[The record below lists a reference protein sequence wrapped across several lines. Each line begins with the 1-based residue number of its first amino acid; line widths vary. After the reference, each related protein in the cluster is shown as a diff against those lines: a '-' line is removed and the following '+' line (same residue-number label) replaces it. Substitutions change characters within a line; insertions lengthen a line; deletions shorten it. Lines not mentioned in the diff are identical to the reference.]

1 MVRGKRPLVVGAPHA
16 ALSTRVT
23 DGGRVALVVVIDHG
37 GKVGGGGLV
46 AVPAAVA
53 ADGLR
58 QVRPE
63 GLADVVV
70 GLRIDNQEGGHLLC
84 HVSCAGPSRSLSF

>member
-1 MVRGKRPLVVGAPHA
+1 MVGAPHA
-16 ALSTRVT
+16 PLPTRVT
-23 DGGRVALVVVIDHG
+23 DGGRMALVVVVVDHG

-70 GLRIDNQEGGHLLC
+70 GLRIDKDKGGHLM
-84 HVSCAGPSRSLSF
+84 SLLLKSTGLIW

>member
-16 ALSTRVT
+16 PLPARVT
-23 DGGRVALVVVIDHG
+23 DGGRVALVVVEVVDHG

-46 AVPAAVA
+46 AVPAAVTA
-53 ADGLR
+53 GGLR

-70 GLRIDNQEGGHLLC
+70 GLRFDKQE
-84 HVSCAGPSRSLSF
+84 

>member
-1 MVRGKRPLVVGAPHA
+1 MGAPHA
-16 ALSTRVT
+16 PLPTRVT
-23 DGGRVALVVVIDHG
+23 DGGRVALLVVEVVVDHG
-37 GKVGGGGLV
+37 GEVGGGGLV

-70 GLRIDNQEGGHLLC
+70 GLWMDKDKRGHLM
-84 HVSCAGPSRSLSF
+84 SL

>member
-1 MVRGKRPLVVGAPHA
+1 MVGAPHA
-16 ALSTRVT
+16 PLPTRVT
-23 DGGRVALVVVIDHG
+23 DGGRVALLVLEVVDHG
-37 GKVGGGGLV
+37 GEVGGGGLV

-53 ADGLR
+53 ADDGLG

-70 GLRIDNQEGGHLLC
+70 GLWMDKDE
-84 HVSCAGPSRSLSF
+84 